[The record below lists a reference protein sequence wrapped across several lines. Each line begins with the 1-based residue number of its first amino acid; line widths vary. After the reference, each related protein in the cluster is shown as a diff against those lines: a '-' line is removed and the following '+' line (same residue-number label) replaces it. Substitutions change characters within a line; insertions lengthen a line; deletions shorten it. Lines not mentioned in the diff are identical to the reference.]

1 MLSKQ
6 LRLYA
11 GKKETVHITVAIL
24 ITDLVKALRQAI
36 YFINLIQQGNTLKSP
51 YVMVPG
57 FSLSWTRYQQYLFG
71 FADICIFDE
80 GLKFQRNG
88 GFVCS
93 LLLI

>member
-11 GKKETVHITVAIL
+11 AEKETVHITTVAIL

-36 YFINLIQQGNTLKSP
+36 FFYKPNSTRGNTLKSY

-57 FSLSWTRYQQYLFG
+57 FSPGWTRYLQKLFG

-93 LLLI
+93 V